1 MKRINFIQS
10 VAAIPAMTL
19 TGIGTS
25 NPGMYPVR
33 QTGINN
39 RLKLALNAYS
49 FNKPLLDG
57 IMSLDDLL
65 DFCAEHGLFAVDI
78 TGYYF
83 KGYPEVP
90 SDQQIYYIRKRA
102 FLKGIEISGTGVR
115 NDFSYEDPEKRKEE
129 VKLVKKWIDVASKL
143 GAPAL
148 RIFAGNQD
156 IGGKSWD
163 EVAAWVAGEIRE
175 CVEYGRQR
183 GVVVYV
189 QNHWDF
195 IKTADQTL
203 KLIDMVGSD
212 WFGLMLDIG
221 SYKQGD
227 PYSEIEKTVK
237 YAMSFQIKENVYV
250 NQKAEKVDLVRLF
263 RIIRNSPYRG
273 YLPLE
278 TLEGD
283 PFVRVPAFIDQA
295 RTALGKI

>member
-1 MKRINFIQS
+1 MRRRNFLHS
-10 VAAIPAMTL
+10 FAAIPALTL
-19 TGIGTS
+19 TGS
-25 NPGMYPVR
+25 EMNNPGMELKR
-33 QTGINN
+33 QTGVNN
-39 RLKLALNAYS
+39 RLKLSLNAYS

-65 DFCAEHGLFAVDI
+65 DFCAENGLFAVDI

-115 NDFSYEDPEKRKEE
+115 NDFTYADAEKRKEE
-129 VKLVKKWIDVASKL
+129 VKLVKKWIDVAAKL
-143 GAPAL
+143 GAPAI
-148 RIFAGNQD
+148 RIFTGNQNPD
-156 IGGKSWD
+156 EKSWE
-163 EVAAWVAGEIRE
+163 EVADWVVKEIRE
-175 CVEYGRQR
+175 CVDYGRQR

-195 IKTADQTL
+195 IKTADQAL
-203 KLIDMVGSD
+203 KIISMVNSD

-221 SYKQGD
+221 SYRQGD
-227 PYSEIEKTVK
+227 PYSEIANTVK
-237 YAMSFQIKENVYV
+237 HAMSFQIKENVYV
-250 NQKAEKVDLVRLF
+250 NQKTEKVDLIKLF
-263 RIIRNSPYRG
+263 KIIKSSPYRG

-295 RTALGKI
+295 KTALESI